1 MDGSQKEGGN
11 FLIYFRKRGV
21 PKKGGGSCGK
31 GAGGSIPVGIVF
43 ETHFEL
49 IIGLVLGWLFFIY
62 SFIENSD

>member
-21 PKKGGGSCGK
+21 PKKGGFLRK